1 MRIGEIEVLG
11 LTLRQLIGGRWA
23 VSWVLY
29 LINLP
34 LNFLGMSSHILDA
47 RSADVLPWVIVWA
60 IGYVAF
66 GVILL
71 TANLTVLRNRRT
83 TPVAVGLVVAVGAIA
98 GGFRGLT
105 VGIGADLAG
114 ISGGDLSLI
123 AVRVITGTALGM
135 VLVPLGALFLALI
148 NEYNGQRSAL
158 IGELTALEAI
168 RMRAEGASD
177 LLRETLIE
185 ELAVKIST
193 DSDSL
198 RAASHQVWPAD
209 SPRERVRWGNVVM
222 TSLLHNPFPGTAV
235 AVVWSVSALLTL
247 TAAIGPVRATLQVAA
262 SALAIWWIFRLARH
276 LMPTGR
282 LTGLLWFVVVML
294 ATIIVTGPVASLIF
308 DPRPLGSGTALI
320 LANAFWL
327 PLFTILI
334 SICIGA
340 VKSGELVLRN
350 LQNRVTT
357 DDIAARATEQ
367 EMLRLKRA
375 VAESLHSVQSRVY
388 AARAQGSDQ
397 VILADLLSDPD
408 ASRSPEE
415 ILQSVITPWASLINI
430 QLQLPRDLLSLAQAR
445 SVKRV
450 MQEGLANA
458 YRHGGA
464 STCSIRIA
472 REGAALVV
480 EMIDNGAG
488 KDPHSRPGLGSAILD
503 EATGGAW
510 TLRNLPDKGCS
521 LVARVNDQRG

>member
-1 MRIGEIEVLG
+1 MRIGDIEVLG

-34 LNFLGMSSHILDA
+34 LNFLGMSSHIVDA

-71 TANLTVLRNRRT
+71 AANLTVLRNRRS
-83 TPVAVGLVVAVGAIA
+83 TPVAVGVVVAVGAIA

-105 VGIGADLAG
+105 VGIGADVAG

-123 AVRVITGTALGM
+123 AVRMITGTALGM
-135 VLVPLGALFLALI
+135 ALVPLGALFLALI
-148 NEYNGQRSAL
+148 NEYSRQRSAL
-158 IGELTALEAI
+158 IGELTTLETT
-168 RMRAEGASD
+168 RMRDVGASD
-177 LLRETLIE
+177 LLRQTLVDQ
-185 ELAVKIST
+185 LAVKIST
-193 DSDSL
+193 DSDSF
-198 RAASHQVWPAD
+198 RAASHEVWPAD
-209 SPRERVRWGNVVM
+209 SPRERVRWGNVVA

-262 SALAIWWIFRLARH
+262 SALAIWWIFRLARQ
-276 LMPTGR
+276 LMPSGR

-294 ATIIVTGPVASLIF
+294 ATVIVTGPVASLIF
-308 DPRPLGSGTALI
+308 DPRPIGSGTALI
-320 LANAFWL
+320 VANAFWL

-340 VKSGELVLRN
+340 VRSGESVLLN
-350 LQNRVTT
+350 LQAMVRE
-357 DDIAARATEQ
+357 DDIAARAAAQ
-367 EMLRLKRA
+367 EMIRLKRE

-415 ILQSVITPWASLINI
+415 ILQSVITPWASLIDI
-430 QLQLPRDLLSLAQAR
+430 QFQLPPDPLSLAQAR

-458 YRHGGA
+458 YRHGGS
-464 STCSIRIA
+464 STCSILIA

-480 EMIDNGAG
+480 EITDNGDGQG
-488 KDPHSRPGLGSAILD
+488 KQLKPGLGSAILD
-503 EATGGAW
+503 EVTGGAW
-510 TLRNLPDKGCS
+510 TLRNLPEDKGCS
-521 LVARVNDQRG
+521 LVARINR